1 MAELKKPEE
10 IHQNQ
15 DVISKSDPAQNEVE
29 TEKSSQEQ
37 EVKAEEVTSVSDST
51 KDQLPVASSS
61 SATAGE
67 SAPPQTSPEP
77 PSSPEISPET
87 VPNSPENVPSS
98 PEIVPLDL
106 KTIAASITSVA
117 GAHATQVNASPED
130 MEFNR
135 LRSTYTNDQGEY
147 VLDSVASEILREMK
161 TPVLSQLPSP
171 TSALFTSASA
181 QELDFE
187 IIDGTKI
194 YNDGRVEIV
203 GNTVFEEPRGQQI
216 LPSKTV
222 ESEPQLMTEQ
232 PSMASEQPPDI
243 QSSVVEANAN
253 VESSNDS
260 INVKPTEELD
270 PQIVKSEAPSEH
282 ISTSQMPG

>member
-37 EVKAEEVTSVSDST
+37 EVKAEEATSVSD
-51 KDQLPVASSS
+51 DQLPVASSS

-67 SAPPQTSPEP
+67 SASPQTSPEP

-87 VPNSPENVPSS
+87 VPSS
-98 PEIVPLDL
+98 PEIAPLDL

-135 LRSTYTNDQGEY
+135 LRSTYTNNQGEY
-147 VLDSVASEILREMK
+147 VLDKVAS
-161 TPVLSQLPSP
+161 Q
-171 TSALFTSASA
+171 
-181 QELDFE
+181 
-187 IIDGTKI
+187 
-194 YNDGRVEIV
+194 
-203 GNTVFEEPRGQQI
+203 
-216 LPSKTV
+216 
-222 ESEPQLMTEQ
+222 
-232 PSMASEQPPDI
+232 ASEALI
-243 QSSVVEANAN
+243 ASMRHVNTITTRAYR
-253 VESSNDS
+253 
-260 INVKPTEELD
+260 
-270 PQIVKSEAPSEH
+270 
-282 ISTSQMPG
+282 